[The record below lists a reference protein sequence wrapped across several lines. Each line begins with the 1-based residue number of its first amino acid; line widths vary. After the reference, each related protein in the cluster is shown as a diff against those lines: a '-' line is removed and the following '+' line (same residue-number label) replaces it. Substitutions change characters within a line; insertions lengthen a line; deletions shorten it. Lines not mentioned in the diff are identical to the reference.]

1 MKDKLRMFQS
11 APSSAGRRS
20 TEEVTPLP
28 RPMIPPKGEVSNRN
42 LPSLKHGLSVV
53 GVLAVGLV
61 LAGLILGTER
71 PQPQGEG
78 HGHGDHAETAG
89 HSDAEQHGEASDA
102 GHGDDADH
110 ADAEHHE
117 AQPPEKGPH
126 GGKLFTQDG
135 YGVELAIFEQG
146 VEPEF
151 RVYGYRDGKALDPA
165 ASEVRVTLERLG
177 RPPQSFAFRPE
188 QDYLKGDTVVAE
200 PHSFKVTIA
209 ARHDGRDYRFAYDQV
224 EARVTMSDE
233 KVRQNGVEVL
243 TAGPARIES
252 ALRLIGEIR
261 FNEDRLVHVV
271 PRLSGVVESSPV
283 SVGDEVRKGQ
293 VLAVISS
300 QALADQ
306 RSELLAAQK
315 RLTLARTTYERE
327 KRLWE
332 EKISAEQDYLQA
344 RNAMQEA
351 EIAIES
357 TRQKLAALG
366 TGLTTGAS
374 LTQYEIRAPIDGI
387 VIEKHISLG
396 EAVKEDAD
404 IFFIADLS
412 TVWAEAAIYA
422 KDLNTVR
429 LGQKARVKALAFA
442 SESTGTVSYVGAL
455 VGEQTR
461 TAKARVVLPNPE
473 GRWRPGLPVNIE
485 ITAAEVEVPVAV
497 SAEAIQTLRDWTV
510 VFGRYDDYFEAR
522 PVELGRGDGQ
532 RIEIVEGLNAG
543 ERYAAKNSFLLK
555 ADLGKADASHD
566 H

>member
-1 MKDKLRMFQS
+1 MKDKSRM
-11 APSSAGRRS
+11 
-20 TEEVTPLP
+20 
-28 RPMIPPKGEVSNRN
+28 
-42 LPSLKHGLSVV
+42 KHALLVA

-61 LAGLILGTER
+61 LAGLILGTDR
-71 PQPQGEG
+71 PRPKADG

-89 HSDAEQHGEASDA
+89 HDDAEHHGEAPEA
-102 GHGDDADH
+102 GHADDADHADHADH

-117 AQPPEKGPH
+117 AQPPRKGPH

-135 YGVELAIFEQG
+135 YGVEITIFEQG

-151 RVYGYRDGKALDPA
+151 RVYSYQDGKALDPA

-177 RPPQSFAFRPE
+177 RAPQAFAFEPE
-188 QDYLKGDTVVAE
+188 QDYLKGDAVVGE
-200 PHSFKVTIA
+200 PHSFEVTIA
-209 ARHDGRDYRFAYDQV
+209 ARHDGKDYRFAYDQV
-224 EARVTMSDE
+224 EARVGMTDE
-233 KVRQNGVEVL
+233 QVRQHGVEVL

-271 PRLSGVVESSPV
+271 PRLSGVVEASPV
-283 SVGDEVRKGQ
+283 SVGDQVRKGQ

-327 KRLWE
+327 KQLWE

-344 RNAMQEA
+344 RNAVQEA
-351 EIAIES
+351 EIAIDS

-366 TGLTTGAS
+366 TGLTTGGS
-374 LTQYEIRAPIDGI
+374 LTQYEIRAPIDGV

-412 TVWAEAAIYA
+412 TVWAEATIYA
-422 KDLNTVR
+422 KDLNTVQV
-429 LGQKARVKALAFA
+429 GQKARVKAVAFE
-442 SESTGTVSYVGAL
+442 SQSTGTVSYVGAL

-485 ITAAEVEVPVAV
+485 LTAAEVEVPVAV

-510 VFGRYDDYFEAR
+510 VFGRYGSDFEAR
-522 PVELGRGDGQ
+522 PVTLGRADGE

-555 ADLGKADASHD
+555 ADLGKAGASHD